1 MLTNKT
7 ANKIPR
13 TEIEFSVNSGR
24 TSLSDEKIGM
34 VKHCKLEED
43 REEERRYQSEK
54 RTRSPRKRTTHT
66 EPWKRPPTNRCDI
79 DIREVQDDRRPRDI
93 RLREEQEREHSQ
105 EGIRGPR
112 TSDTRDR
119 DRYRRASEPREPR
132 SYTRRPRSE
141 DRQNKERP
149 RRRD

>member
-1 MLTNKT
+1 M
-7 ANKIPR
+7 
-13 TEIEFSVNSGR
+13 EVSGPDPEVS
-24 TSLSDEKIGM
+24 T
-34 VKHCKLEED
+34 VKHHKVEEERD
-43 REEERRYQSEK
+43 EERRYQSEK

-66 EPWKRPPTNRCDI
+66 EPWKRSPTNRCDI

-105 EGIRGPR
+105 EGLRGPR
-112 TSDTRDR
+112 TSDIR

-141 DRQNKERP
+141 DRQNKERL